1 MKINIDASVLQH
13 HVTGIAKTLLLLYE
27 ACHFLRP
34 AIEIKA
40 LHRLPLMCKLPEYM
54 DSSTIFPNSNEL
66 FWRNLFLPAYVLKNR
81 SDIIHFPWNGNVPRF
96 LSGTKVIST
105 IHDVLPL
112 EIPGYFSNDQMQLYL
127 KKTQDTINKS
137 DLIVTVSEYSKEQIM
152 KNFEVKEE
160 PLVVYHGPTLD
171 NNLINGNKE
180 SNYFLYVGG
189 YDPRKGIEI
198 LLKVFL
204 KLHGEKK
211 LNAKLILTGAKNYF
225 SNELRYLIEKGL
237 KLGIIEEKGYVSDLE
252 LINLYSNAL
261 ALVYPSKYEGFGLP
275 PLEAMK
281 LGCPVITTKCTS
293 IPEVCGKSAYYIDV
307 DDSKSFE
314 NALISLENDENLRN
328 ELKMKGIKQASKFS
342 WDSSAKVFLKEIDEL
357 FNSFSNSSKNSM

>member
-1 MKINIDASVLQH
+1 MKINIDASVLQY

-27 ACHFLRP
+27 SCHFLRP
-34 AIEIKA
+34 SMEIKA
-40 LHRLPLMCKLPEYM
+40 LHRLPLMCKLPEYV
-54 DSSTIFPNSNEL
+54 DESTIFSNSSEL
-66 FWRNLFLPAYVLKNR
+66 FWRNLFLPAYVSKNR
-81 SDIIHFPWNGNVPRF
+81 PDITHFPWNGNVPRF

-105 IHDVLPL
+105 IHDVLLL
-112 EIPGYFSNDQMQLYL
+112 EIPDYFSNNDQRKLYL
-127 KKTQDTINKS
+127 KKTQDTINRS
-137 DLIVTVSEYSKEQIM
+137 DLIVTVSEYSKKQIM
-152 KNFEVKEE
+152 KNFKVKEE

-171 NNLINGNKE
+171 NNLINKNKK

-204 KLHGEKK
+204 KLHEEKK
-211 LNAKLILTGAKNYF
+211 ISTKLVLTGAKNYF
-225 SNELRYLIEKGL
+225 SDELKNLIERGL

-275 PLEAMK
+275 PLEAMNLK
-281 LGCPVITTKCTS
+281 CPVITTKETS
-293 IPEVCGKSAYYIDV
+293 IPEVCGESVYYIDV
-307 DDSKSFE
+307 DNIKSFE
-314 NALISLENDENLRN
+314 NALISLEMDENLRN

-342 WDSSAKVFLKEIDEL
+342 WDSSAKVFLKEIDEIL
-357 FNSFSNSSKNSM
+357 G